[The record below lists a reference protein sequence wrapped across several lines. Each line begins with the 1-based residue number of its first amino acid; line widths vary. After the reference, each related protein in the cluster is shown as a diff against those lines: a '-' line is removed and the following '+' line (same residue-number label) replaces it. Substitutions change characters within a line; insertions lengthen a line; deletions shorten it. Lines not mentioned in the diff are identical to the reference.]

1 MQKIIIVLAVCMLSI
16 VLLFSGCVSVPK
28 EATPGPD
35 ETTLPGVTPSLV
47 ITVDS
52 DANKLFVTGT
62 DMNVK
67 WSDIVITT
75 DNSEVAWRVHSGGG
89 LPLDGWK
96 STVTSTADV
105 TAGDYIQL
113 QFNITTNPT
122 GVRVSLRYVPTNS
135 LLGMWSVDV

>member
-1 MQKIIIVLAVCMLSI
+1 MQKIIVVSAVCMLSI
-16 VLLFSGCVSVPK
+16 VSLFSGCVSIPK
-28 EATPGPD
+28 EVTPGPD

-52 DANKLFVTGT
+52 DANKLFVTGM

-67 WSDIVITT
+67 WSDIVITA
-75 DNSEVAWRVHSGGG
+75 DNSEVAWRVYGGNG

-96 STVTSTADV
+96 STATSTADV
-105 TAGDYIQL
+105 TAGDYLQL

-122 GVRVSLRYVPTNS
+122 NVRVSLRYVPTNS
-135 LLGMWSVDV
+135 LLGTWTVDV